1 MSTLTGK
8 KVVVIGG
15 SSGIGYSVAKAS
27 LFYNADHVLIAS
39 STSAKVE
46 AAISRLLTESSLQ
59 SLEPTLADRV
69 SGETVDLTNSQSITT
84 FFETIG
90 ELDHLVITSGALTA
104 YSGAKTGRSPSD
116 KRIVKEPSSE
126 NDIW

>member
-27 LFYNADHVLIAS
+27 LFYNADHVLITS

-104 YSGAKTGRSPSD
+104 YKDFREEDLDTQRGQLC
-116 KRIVKEPSSE
+116 
-126 NDIW
+126 